1 MYERPRRLSD
11 VQVFEVNPDFT
22 VAALGG
28 VLIVVWRTPP
38 TVGAFKKVDGQ
49 TAQFTQGRASSIAVL
64 IVIERTSDKP
74 PSQAA
79 REENVRLSRKYANV
93 IAANATVLVG
103 SGVKQ
108 SMARFVISTI
118 QLMSPSRIPH
128 GTFESVPAAS
138 AWIAKLLEGVNV
150 TRLVQ
155 AVTEVR
161 AMEPLE
167 LPVDVPPLSAARS

>member
-1 MYERPRRLSD
+1 
-11 VQVFEVNPDFT
+11 
-22 VAALGG
+22 
-28 VLIVVWRTPP
+28 
-38 TVGAFKKVDGQ
+38 
-49 TAQFTQGRASSIAVL
+49 
-64 IVIERTSDKP
+64 
-74 PSQAA
+74 
-79 REENVRLSRKYANV
+79 
-93 IAANATVLVG
+93 
-103 SGVKQ
+103 
-108 SMARFVISTI
+108 MARFVISTI

-167 LPVDVPPLSAARS
+167 LPVDVPPQSAARS